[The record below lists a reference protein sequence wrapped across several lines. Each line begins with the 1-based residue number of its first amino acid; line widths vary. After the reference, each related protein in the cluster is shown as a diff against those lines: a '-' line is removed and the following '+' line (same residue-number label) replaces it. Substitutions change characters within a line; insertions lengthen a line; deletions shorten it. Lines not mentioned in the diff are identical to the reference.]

1 MDNVTHIITEQ
12 QTVMRLLIAAF
23 LGALIGL
30 EREHRNQ
37 PAGLRTHMI
46 LSIGSCLAMCMS
58 IDLAMQFR
66 SLAPNGDPARLA
78 AQVISG
84 IGFLGAGAIIKFG
97 ANIKGLTTA
106 TSLWTV
112 AIVGLTVG
120 AGHFFSAYATTLLL
134 LVTLTILGILEKR
147 WLIEIVTRTIK
158 VRAAYRE
165 SLVNE
170 IKEMFRSNGIMLKSM
185 GISKNIEADELSI
198 EAVAAISDQKDIGE
212 LVTIFSNLK
221 EVKAFEIN

>member
-1 MDNVTHIITEQ
+1 MDTVTHIITEQ

-58 IDLAMQFR
+58 IVLAMPFR

-120 AGHFFSAYATTLLL
+120 AGHFFSAVTTTLLL
-134 LVTLTILGILEKR
+134 LLTLTILGILEKR
-147 WLIEIVTRTIK
+147 WLIETVTRSIK
-158 VRAAYRE
+158 IRASYRE
-165 SLVNE
+165 DLVSE
-170 IKEMFRSNGIMLKSM
+170 VKEMFKSNDIMLKTM
-185 GISKNIEADELSI
+185 GISRNKDADEISI
-198 EAVAAISDQKDIGE
+198 EAVAAFSDDKDLGK
-212 LVTIFSNLK
+212 LVTVFSNIRD
-221 EVKAFEIN
+221 VKAFEIA